1 MISDGLPLRKPPCGR
16 PSEKYA
22 RPLFTQ
28 LSTQAPPPLA
38 IIAAPALY
46 SAAQPMSSQKAPI
59 SLRLT
64 RLAKLAVWLFKTGRS
79 LNRLDGRD
87 QQARD
92 KALITLGSTALQ
104 AVGAKLNVTTPP
116 EHFQVSG
123 TLVVSNHVSW
133 LDIFAMSALFPSSFI
148 AKQEIGGWPVL
159 GKMGRNAGTV
169 FINRNSRKDVEPI
182 NQAIAAALRNG
193 QNVSF
198 FPEAKTSSGLEVL
211 PFKAALFQ
219 SAIDSGS
226 PVQTIALRYYDHNG
240 RRTDLPS
247 YAGVSLAKSLW
258 RIVSMPELHIRV
270 DFAKPLRPAPGQDRF
285 ALKDTAEAYVREK
298 ISEDLTV

>member
-1 MISDGLPLRKPPCGR
+1 MS
-16 PSEKYA
+16 A
-22 RPLFTQ
+22 R
-28 LSTQAPPPLA
+28 
-38 IIAAPALY
+38 
-46 SAAQPMSSQKAPI
+46 KAPI

-64 RLAKLAVWLFKTGRS
+64 RLAKLAVWLFKTGRNLS
-79 LNRLDGRD
+79 NLNSSDP
-87 QQARD
+87 QARD
-92 KALITLGSTALQ
+92 NVLITLGSTALQ

-116 EHFQVSG
+116 EHFHVSG
-123 TLVVSNHVSW
+123 TLVVANHVSW

-148 AKQEIGGWPVL
+148 AKQEIGSWPVL

-182 NQAIAAALRNG
+182 NQAIAAALKNG

-219 SAIDSGS
+219 SALDSNA
-226 PVQTIALRYYDHNG
+226 PVQTMVLRYYDHTG
-240 RRTDLPS
+240 RRTAVPS
-247 YAGVSLAKSLW
+247 YANVSLAKSLW

-270 DFAKPLRPAPGQDRF
+270 DFAKPIRPSEHPDQDRF
-285 ALKDTAEAYVREK
+285 ALKDLAEAYVREK
-298 ISEDLTV
+298 VAEDATP